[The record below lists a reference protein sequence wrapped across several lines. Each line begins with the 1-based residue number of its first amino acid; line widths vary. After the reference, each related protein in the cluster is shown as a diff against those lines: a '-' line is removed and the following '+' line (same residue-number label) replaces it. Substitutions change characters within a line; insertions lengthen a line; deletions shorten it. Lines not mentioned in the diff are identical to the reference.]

1 MSVLLFRL
9 VGFFMFLIISTFSV
23 RHSWHVF
30 IPGLYFGHLFLSSH
44 LTEGAGL
51 ALFSQM
57 WADNVVLFFFFS
69 SLKEW
74 LWLLYLVLKALSV
87 TPIYSAWLPL
97 GQSRTALYTTLSS
110 RHLFSTGQLSLFLQL
125 QSFFSVVVLI
135 LFGGV
140 PLHYVFS
147 ISDPCFPYKNTKS
160 WLCVGLWFCVMGGF

>member
-135 LFGGV
+135 LFWRSTLALCFFNNWKG
-140 PLHYVFS
+140 YFS
-147 ISDPCFPYKNTKS
+147 FHLFRSTT
-160 WLCVGLWFCVMGGF
+160 LTQ